1 MTTAT
6 LDDVLTQVESLQP
19 EEQLTLLARL
29 AERVRVVYSQ
39 QPPQPKKLTITER
52 LAEAGYTGGR
62 LFKTAEEV
70 DAYIREERDSWE
82 R

>member
-1 MTTAT
+1 MVT
-6 LDDVLTQVESLQP
+6 E
-19 EEQLTLLARL
+19 LTLTTTVLPGGKLEISAPELRPGQPVTVI
-29 AERVRVVYSQ
+29 VRVEDEQ
-39 QPPQPKKLTITER
+39 IEPMTITER
-52 LAEAGYTGGR
+52 LARANYTGGK